1 MEARE
6 FPGGS
11 VVRTPRSHCWGPG
24 SIPRGGMYIP
34 QAAQHSQEKKNKRK
48 KKDKKM
54 EANEESE
61 RPEPHTQGP

>member
-34 QAAQHSQEKKNKRK
+34 QAAQHSQEKKKNLIP
-48 KKDKKM
+48 
-54 EANEESE
+54 EAEKTTTIFESN
-61 RPEPHTQGP
+61 